1 MTAAATRPAYRTIT
15 EIKAANRAAGDHFFD
30 RAQLRLFGT
39 RIVTHVLAGSWFITA
54 DHLVPAEA
62 PDFTIHRAK
71 HDRSE
76 EHTSELQSRQ
86 YLVCRLLLE
95 KKHDNSR
102 NTATLHTTPQRPI
115 ITVHQLLD

>member
-62 PDFTIHRAK
+62 PDFTIHRAQ
-71 HDRSE
+71 HDGNITTLDGPALYHNWPTLAAARGAVRS
-76 EHTSELQSRQ
+76 LA
-86 YLVCRLLLE
+86 L
-95 KKHDNSR
+95 
-102 NTATLHTTPQRPI
+102 AAA
-115 ITVHQLLD
+115 